1 MYYFVSENIFAY
13 NSGTEHAQAQ
23 RVKFFNRQATQ
34 GRLGQASYVTRDY
47 NRFLSRDANAI
58 GLNADE
64 VLNMYD
70 YFRERLM
77 FCVKNSPYACY
88 HKFQL
93 ISTILLVMGQI
104 IPPLKMLVA

>member
-23 RVKFFNRQATQ
+23 RVKFFNRQAKQ
-34 GRLGQASYVTRDY
+34 GRLGQAAYVTRDY

-70 YFRERLM
+70 YFQGTT
-77 FCVKNSPYACY
+77 N
-88 HKFQL
+88 
-93 ISTILLVMGQI
+93 ISRSLEIVVHIQYFVSIQSDGI
-104 IPPLKMLVA
+104 RIPT